1 MTAPASMPNRR
12 FYRNADKA
20 MLAGVCAGI
29 ADYFGFNL
37 CATRL
42 IVLIAF
48 FTMPLTALVYL
59 ALVFL
64 IPSTPRTDRRDS
76 VDPAIRRAVRS
87 SPTQTLRDVHGRF
100 KALDRRLARLE
111 KYVTSS
117 RYELDRE
124 FENLKEDSDAGTERP
139 TRDR

>member
-1 MTAPASMPNRR
+1 MSGPATMPNRR

-20 MLAGVCAGI
+20 WLGGVCAGI

-42 IVLIAF
+42 LALVAF
-48 FTMPLTALVYL
+48 FTMPMTALGYL
-59 ALVFL
+59 ALVIL
-64 IPSTPRTDRRDS
+64 IPSSKRSERVCPD
-76 VDPAIRRAVRS
+76 VDPAIRKAVRS
-87 SPTQTLRDVHGRF
+87 SPAQTMSDVHGRF

-117 RYELDRE
+117 RYQLDRE
-124 FENLKEDSDAGTERP
+124 FENLKDER
-139 TRDR
+139 